1 MIFYKPEWI
10 KWRHHNNSKVSKALV
25 YQLLEGTNF
34 LFEDTSAD
42 LVKFLLDVDPWTSID
57 LKSIH
62 NKFDSLDGEII
73 NIFLEDFGYFDK

>member
-1 MIFYKPEWI
+1 MIFYKLQKWI

-34 LFEDTSAD
+34 LFEDTD

-57 LKSIH
+57 LNQFII
-62 NKFDSLDGEII
+62 SLI
-73 NIFLEDFGYFDK
+73 L